1 MANVDARKGTGSSAG
16 VACAFF
22 PLNDLFLCVLV
33 LGLHICVKVLDPLV
47 LELYMT
53 TVIYHVGVGN

>member
-1 MANVDARKGTGSSAG
+1 M
-16 VACAFF
+16 CFF
-22 PLNDLFLCVLV
+22 PLNDLFLCVFV

-53 TVIYHVGVGN
+53 TVIHHVGVGN